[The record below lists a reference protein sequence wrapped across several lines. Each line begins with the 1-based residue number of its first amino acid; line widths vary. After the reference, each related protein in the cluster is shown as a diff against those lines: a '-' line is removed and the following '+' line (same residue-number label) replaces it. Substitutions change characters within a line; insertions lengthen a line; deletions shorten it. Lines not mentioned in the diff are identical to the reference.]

1 MTEIRKYM
9 QAHGI
14 THHKDA
20 DLMERVAVAWCEANG
35 VTQERLTDRWGR
47 TRYNMARWMYDRY
60 DDLEALR
67 IACTMMEQEAKGPK
81 PGSVSQGIRVW
92 TQTAEGRNYRTD
104 LFGKSAEMYRKAMMV

>member
-9 QAHGI
+9 QRYGI

-20 DLMERVAVAWCEANG
+20 DLMERVAIAWCEANG
-35 VTQERLTDRWGR
+35 VAQEQLTDRWGR

-67 IACTMMEQEAKGPK
+67 IACTMMEQEAKK
-81 PGSVSQGIRVW
+81 PSPTSTSQGIRVW
-92 TQTAEGRNYRTD
+92 ERTASGGLRRTD
-104 LFGKSAEMYRKAMMV
+104 LFGKEAEMYRKAMMS